1 MVRGSFILSILG
13 VTAEAARACGRSR
26 ASSSDAH
33 ISFGLACMGRGF
45 LTPPPVPLCF
55 SRFQK
60 SHPGARRNR
69 AAGSPSRLGR
79 TAGGLAVGDSSVLS
93 PSAKG
98 VVGGVSVAGAGAWDG
113 DTEDPVLR

>member
-45 LTPPPVPLCF
+45 LTPPPRPPILYMGWVGVGWQRHSKTCRSPLELDNQGSVCFFFGGRPQLVFELDHLCEVNNLCF
-55 SRFQK
+55 AQ
-60 SHPGARRNR
+60 GN
-69 AAGSPSRLGR
+69 
-79 TAGGLAVGDSSVLS
+79 
-93 PSAKG
+93 
-98 VVGGVSVAGAGAWDG
+98 
-113 DTEDPVLR
+113 